1 MNTEMTQYE
10 QLQAIGQ
17 SAFESIAE
25 MVAALDCDYERLEEL
40 REARDDADD
49 AEAWKA
55 ENEADA
61 EELAGLE
68 NQAGDCESREDAEQ
82 RINDDPLSVE
92 VRSSWVTPGEE
103 MTPTEFCI
111 LLGTGGPATRIR
123 GELND
128 YGEPDRVWLEAQ
140 DWGTPWTQYQGGDQE
155 TLLAYSR
162 QFCFAS

>member
-1 MNTEMTQYE
+1 METETQYE
-10 QLQAIGQ
+10 KLQAIGK
-17 SAFESIAE
+17 SAFESITE
-25 MVAALDCDYERLEEL
+25 MVAALECDFDRLEEL

-61 EELAGLE
+61 EELAELE
-68 NQAGDCESREDAEQ
+68 SQAGDCESREDAEQ
-82 RINDDPLSVE
+82 RISDDPLSVE

-123 GELND
+123 GELD
-128 YGEPDRVWLEAQ
+128 EHGEPDRAWLEAQ
-140 DWGTPWTQYQGGDQE
+140 DWGTPWTQYQGGDQDA
-155 TLLAYSR
+155 LLIYSR
-162 QFCFAS
+162 QFCFAY

>member
-1 MNTEMTQYE
+1 MNTETQYE
-10 QLQAIGQ
+10 KLQAIGK
-17 SAFESIAE
+17 SAFETIAE
-25 MVAALDCDYERLEEL
+25 MVAALECDYDRLEEL

-49 AEAWKA
+49 AEAWAA

-61 EELAGLE
+61 EELAELE
-68 NQAGDCESREDAEQ
+68 TQAGDCESREDAEQ

-123 GELND
+123 GELD
-128 YGEPDRVWLEAQ
+128 EHGEPDRAWLEAQ
-140 DWGTPWTQYQGGDQE
+140 DWGTPWTQYQGGDQD